1 MMRVFRAAVVI
12 IFVLVTAVFSAFYI
26 KEQKSRD
33 DTLPEIKV
41 ETDTIEVSV
50 KDGPEILLEGVSAY
64 DGKDGDLTDKVI
76 VESVSKF
83 IEKGVSKV
91 TYAVCDSN
99 NHVTNA
105 TRRVIYKDYES
116 PRFNLTKSTCY
127 STYETVDIKDSIEIE
142 DCFDGSLKNNLIV
155 SSQNYTSATE
165 GVFTVEAEATNSRG
179 DTVKIKLPLIVED
192 RSLTAPQIYLKH
204 YLLYLDVGEKT
215 DLKKNVLS
223 VVDYKDQ
230 DLKSEIKIDSD
241 VNFNKKGVYT
251 VHYYATDDR
260 GDRGHSVM
268 TVIVGS

>member
-105 TRRVIYKDYES
+105 TRRVVYKDYES

-127 STYETVDIKDSIEIE
+127 
-142 DCFDGSLKNNLIV
+142 
-155 SSQNYTSATE
+155 
-165 GVFTVEAEATNSRG
+165 
-179 DTVKIKLPLIVED
+179 
-192 RSLTAPQIYLKH
+192 
-204 YLLYLDVGEKT
+204 
-215 DLKKNVLS
+215 
-223 VVDYKDQ
+223 
-230 DLKSEIKIDSD
+230 
-241 VNFNKKGVYT
+241 
-251 VHYYATDDR
+251 
-260 GDRGHSVM
+260 
-268 TVIVGS
+268 